1 MVPGSAGGRA
11 QWCRPVRGSVVT
23 AGQAVHSSSML
34 AALAFPTCPCLLAHL
49 VPRSDESGPLRSA
62 LNGLAAID
70 PAQLSCFKRAAS
82 AGGQLGWGYFFPGLL
97 ALNRPDRNAILVG
110 EDGGSMCVFRWTRRE
125 SRERLDVLLAPVPME
140 PKVLSRC
147 LERVNDFNGDRSA
160 RVLRIDARDAA
171 VAASVAGLQLREHKR
186 QFLFSPSAYAD
197 ISGRKFRTI
206 RRNVAKVVELAGI
219 EVQPLQP
226 AHLDD
231 CRDLLAR
238 WGEHHRNVH
247 GTRGGV
253 GASRRA
259 LELVT
264 RVGAPDLEGEVVL
277 LHGRLVAY
285 ALWGEIRPGV
295 AAFFDAKCEREPAGL
310 AFFHRY
316 HFLSRQRQFEVIND
330 GSDADRP
337 GLRQLKNS
345 LRPIG
350 FHVEHRAYQVAG
362 P

>member
-1 MVPGSAGGRA
+1 M
-11 QWCRPVRGSVVT
+11 T
-23 AGQAVHSSSML
+23 AGQAMHSPSL
-34 AALAFPTCPCLLAHL
+34 LDALPFPACPCLLGEPPAPGDDLCRLH
-49 VPRSDESGPLRSA
+49 GA
-62 LNGLAAID
+62 LAGLAAID
-70 PAQLSCFKRAAS
+70 PAQLPRFKRAVA
-82 AGGQLGWGYFFPGLL
+82 AGRQLGWGYFFPGLL
-97 ALNRPDRNAILVG
+97 ALNRPDRSAILVG
-110 EDGGSMCVFRWTRRE
+110 EDDGSVCVFRWARRE
-125 SRERLDVLLAPVPME
+125 SRERLDVLLAPAPMSRA
-140 PKVLSRC
+140 LLRRC
-147 LERVNDFNGDRSA
+147 LERANDFNGDRSA
-160 RVLRIDARDAA
+160 RVLRVDAADAGA
-171 VAASVAGLQLREHKR
+171 VAATAGLQVHEHKR

-206 RRNVAKVVELAGI
+206 RRNVAKVMELPGI
-219 EVQPLQP
+219 EVHPLQP

-238 WGEHHRNVH
+238 WGEHHRSVH
-247 GTRGGV
+247 GTRGGL

-277 LHGRLVAY
+277 VQGRLVAY
-285 ALWGEIRPGV
+285 ALWGEIRAGV

-350 FHVEHRAYQVAG
+350 FHVEHRAYQIAG